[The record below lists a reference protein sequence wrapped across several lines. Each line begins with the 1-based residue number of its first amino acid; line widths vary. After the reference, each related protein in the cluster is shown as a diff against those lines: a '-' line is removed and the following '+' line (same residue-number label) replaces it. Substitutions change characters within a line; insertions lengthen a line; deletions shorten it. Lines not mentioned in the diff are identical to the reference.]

1 MLLTDVDIEYEGITH
16 PATLDLSLP
25 LDQLVRNL
33 VHMSLAVPVDHTT
46 LALRLA
52 SSKELLNDS
61 NIRRRV
67 THGDRLLLVP
77 SPGAEALALVKI
89 LRSSD
94 RERDLKKYIFTLQK
108 SLKEAEFAKEFVDLA
123 GIHILVDIIHTTSG
137 NALAYALTSMLH
149 LCEHAYG
156 LEKLPGSFLDDLTQI
171 ILTQPLTTI
180 SRPATL
186 ILAQLVSIPRP
197 PTNNPAPCLSYASI
211 HPILQSSG
219 LLQALSG
226 RLSSPDFLLAQAA
239 LTLLIAL
246 LAEASAV
253 DQGLWLSQKYITLG
267 VRAEVAKLMRM
278 ECGEEMGK
286 LIRDFQRL
294 VLQDQRRAKRSAIQ
308 PDDPRFDL
316 LWELSGV
323 GKDSPSSSGT
333 RSQSPGGIPVSKE
346 PRPRRWRLLGFE
358 TESPHRDLLRV
369 GSLGLDL
376 LVSAAQADPIYF
388 RDHISAQQARPMER
402 RCPWARTAA
411 EAVELLADQLHI
423 STGYATGTAFQP
435 LQLLLPETHHITLL
449 AIHRAWR
456 ELEASSSPRDLATVS
471 ALVRSQL
478 RYALREDSPSSLGL
492 WDFRRTMLEGD
503 FSQDRARQLRDLA
516 VEDDLLSKLPVRS
529 LRDRIY
535 RESYEFMK
543 QQRIDC
549 LLRGAWFPT
558 PPAFLLPLG
567 STVPSRSV
575 RQRPW
580 RYYRLSPDKR
590 TLHWGEFSE
599 KTGSDSSQSATEDTI
614 SPGLEKLPDKVDLM
628 LVTHIVVGVGT
639 PAQQR
644 QAKRSSGETG
654 GSLGPGGQG
663 GDSRMYPSLS
673 LSGLPEESLGLGGSD
688 RPVGLMGQ
696 VGSRISFMGGGG
708 GGHSRAPSHA
718 ATLAATGVAPS
729 VHPSSSSIL
738 PSSHSA
744 YPMGHAL
751 AMDASLGSTS
761 THHQRHP
768 SMQSQTRSTLGGGG
782 TAMGGTPM
790 HSAISLP
797 PLGFALMCGSERA
810 LATFVAPDRR
820 VFAEWTDGF
829 HMLFDRNIGTKET
842 ADLIQGL
849 TETMTRVYLLGVGA
863 EKVEVPT
870 FREPPSEPP
879 EDYDFYYSEL

>member
-1 MLLTDVDIEYEGITH
+1 MLSTDVDIEYEGITH

-33 VHMSLAVPVDHTT
+33 VHISLAVPVDPTT

-52 SSKELLNDS
+52 STKELLSDT

-108 SLKEAEFAKEFVDLA
+108 ALKEAEFSREFVDLA
-123 GIHILVDIIHTTSG
+123 GIHILVDVIHTTTG

-171 ILTQPLTTI
+171 ILTQALTTI

-186 ILAQLVSIPRP
+186 ILAQLVSTPQP
-197 PTNNPAPCLSYASI
+197 PTTTPAPCLSYASI
-211 HPILQSSG
+211 HPLLQGSS

-239 LTLLIAL
+239 LTLLITL
-246 LAEASAV
+246 LAEASSA
-253 DQGLWLSQKYITLG
+253 DQGPWLSQKYVDLG

-278 ECGEEMGK
+278 ECGEEMSK

-308 PDDPRFDL
+308 ADDSRFDT
-316 LWELSGV
+316 LWELSGI
-323 GKDSPSSSGT
+323 GRSIPSGSGSDESGDT
-333 RSQSPGGIPVSKE
+333 ALDTGA
-346 PRPRRWRLLGFE
+346 RRWRALGFE
-358 TESPHRDLLRV
+358 TESPHRELLRV

-376 LVSAAQADPIYF
+376 LVSAAKADPTYF

-435 LQLLLPETHHITLL
+435 LQLLLPETHHVTLL
-449 AIHRAWR
+449 AIHRAWK
-456 ELEASSSPRDLATVS
+456 ELGASSSSPRDLATVS
-471 ALVRSQL
+471 ALVLSQL

-503 FSQDRARQLRDLA
+503 FAQDRVRQLRDLA

-558 PPAFLLPLG
+558 PPPFLLPPG

-599 KTGSDSSQSATEDTI
+599 RTGLDGSATSGSMSTGEG
-614 SPGLEKLPDKVDLM
+614 PGLEKLPDKVDLM
-628 LVTHIVVGVGT
+628 LVTHIVVGLI
-639 PAQQR
+639 P
-644 QAKRSSGETG
+644 
-654 GSLGPGGQG
+654 GPGIP
-663 GDSRMYPSLS
+663 SKRME
-673 LSGLPEESLGLGGSD
+673 GW
-688 RPVGLMGQ
+688 PV
-696 VGSRISFMGGGG
+696 
-708 GGHSRAPSHA
+708 
-718 ATLAATGVAPS
+718 
-729 VHPSSSSIL
+729 
-738 PSSHSA
+738 HSA
-744 YPMGHAL
+744 V
-751 AMDASLGSTS
+751 
-761 THHQRHP
+761 
-768 SMQSQTRSTLGGGG
+768 
-782 TAMGGTPM
+782 
-790 HSAISLP
+790 SLP
-797 PLGFALMCGSERA
+797 PLGFALMCGSERT
-810 LATFVAPDRR
+810 LATFVAPDRQ

-829 HMLFDRNIGTKET
+829 HMLFDRNIGSKET

-863 EKVEVPT
+863 ERVEVPT

>member
-333 RSQSPGGIPVSKE
+333 R
-346 PRPRRWRLLGFE
+346 PRRWRLLGFE

-644 QAKRSSGETG
+644 QAKRSSG
-654 GSLGPGGQG
+654 
-663 GDSRMYPSLS
+663 
-673 LSGLPEESLGLGGSD
+673 
-688 RPVGLMGQ
+688 
-696 VGSRISFMGGGG
+696 
-708 GGHSRAPSHA
+708 
-718 ATLAATGVAPS
+718 
-729 VHPSSSSIL
+729 
-738 PSSHSA
+738 
-744 YPMGHAL
+744 
-751 AMDASLGSTS
+751 
-761 THHQRHP
+761 
-768 SMQSQTRSTLGGGG
+768 
-782 TAMGGTPM
+782 TPM